1 MIDELI
7 VSLNSL
13 IDMDENI
20 KSDLRNYLYGR
31 IVDVSVNNID
41 SAIPFEAKTNLIKE
55 FKGVSS
61 ADNCFTMKLPEEF
74 FWSIAHYKN
83 IYGNNPTGWSQMLAH
98 LRVYTFIRDELF
110 AANCET
116 SAID

>member
-31 IVDVSVNNID
+31 IVDVSVTI
-41 SAIPFEAKTNLIKE
+41 LIQ
-55 FKGVSS
+55 
-61 ADNCFTMKLPEEF
+61 LYP
-74 FWSIAHYKN
+74 
-83 IYGNNPTGWSQMLAH
+83 
-98 LRVYTFIRDELF
+98 LRQKRI
-110 AANCET
+110 
-116 SAID
+116 